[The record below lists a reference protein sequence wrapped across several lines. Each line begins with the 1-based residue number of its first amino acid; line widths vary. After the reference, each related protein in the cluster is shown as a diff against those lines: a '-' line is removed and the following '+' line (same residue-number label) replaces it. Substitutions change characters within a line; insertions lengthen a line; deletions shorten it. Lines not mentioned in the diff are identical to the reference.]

1 MKESELRLESLY
13 VSDPSI
19 LTMNEVRAAAI
30 ALYDIV
36 KGAQKYSAAGCDA
49 LMEQNRCFAIAKT
62 KIQEAVFWANRAISY
77 SDCDIQIGDNE

>member
-19 LTMNEVRAAAI
+19 QMMNEVRAAAI
-30 ALYDIV
+30 ALYDKV

-49 LMEQNRCFAIAKT
+49 LMEQNRCFSIAKT

-77 SDCDIQIGDNE
+77 SNCDIQIGDNE